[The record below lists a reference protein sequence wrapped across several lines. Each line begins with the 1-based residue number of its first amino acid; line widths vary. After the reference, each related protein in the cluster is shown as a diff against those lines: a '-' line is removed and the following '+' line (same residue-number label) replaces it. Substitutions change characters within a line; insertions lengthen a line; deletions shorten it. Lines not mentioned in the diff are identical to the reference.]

1 MRLAANERWNGIAGR
16 VLNNAGV
23 QLATRFRGPSENA
36 TDAEECECEGRRL
49 HCWQG
54 VGSIVRSDVARQK
67 YNRYVLLQREI
78 KDRRRR

>member
-1 MRLAANERWNGIAGR
+1 MRLAANERRNGIAGR

-23 QLATRFRGPSENA
+23 QLATRFHGPSENA

-54 VGSIVRSDVARQK
+54 VGIDRSPGRRTTKVQSIRFAPAR
-67 YNRYVLLQREI
+67 
-78 KDRRRR
+78 D